1 MKEDLCAQ
9 RGART
14 SLGINS
20 DEPAI
25 PVHTFKEMIILI

>member
-9 RGART
+9 RGAPI

-20 DEPAI
+20 DEYAI
-25 PVHTFKEMIILI
+25 HVHTVKEMM